1 MKIKNL
7 ITTALAAIMA
17 VSTMS
22 ISAFA
27 GNNTTID
34 EQLFVNTAKDAIYD
48 YIVDRGE
55 EYYTISDVSFD
66 DGDIKYEADN
76 KVSFETIATIHQTL
90 KASDAEELPYIKG
103 YLNAAGLASYT
114 DISDA
119 QKSAAVSSALNKPT
133 TVLNTE
139 RILKVIS
146 DRVDAVNEYIGEETE
161 ISMDFYVSI
170 NPQTAI
176 TKDNIQLNCIDS
188 LGNIVST
195 DEYLLPTYETMY
207 QAGVAESTAA
217 IEKAGSMIEPMK
229 NVDNWSNYN
238 RITARDYARRWW
250 GPYVSNYNPA
260 YNHYAYDGGD
270 CANFVSQCVYAGGV
284 PIHGGWSPD
293 SVAWINAAGLKNNM
307 LQYGYATKEDA
318 WETNA
323 GNFAYTTAG
332 QGHIV
337 LVTLNDTVTLA
348 YTAHT
353 TNCKDQPFTQANING
368 GYSFYIIK
376 NF

>member
-7 ITTALAAIMA
+7 ITIALAAIMS
-17 VSTMS
+17 VSAMS
-22 ISAFA
+22 IPTFA
-27 GNNTTID
+27 ENNTTID
-34 EQLFVNTAKDAIYD
+34 EQLFIDTAKDAIYD
-48 YIVDRGE
+48 YIVERGE
-55 EYYTISDVSFD
+55 EYYTISDVSFN
-66 DGDIKYEADN
+66 DGDIKYESDN
-76 KVSFETIATIHQTL
+76 KVSFETTATIRQKL
-90 KASDAEELPYIKG
+90 KASDVEELPYIQG
-103 YLNAAGLASYT
+103 YLNAAGISSYA
-114 DISDA
+114 DI
-119 QKSAAVSSALNKPT
+119 QKSTDVSSVLNENA
-133 TVLNTE
+133 TVLNAE
-139 RILKVIS
+139 RVLKVIS

-207 QAGVAESTAA
+207 QSGAEELTATIEEISSTV
-217 IEKAGSMIEPMK
+217 EPMK

-238 RITARDYARRWW
+238 RIAARDYARKWW
-250 GPYVSNYNPA
+250 GPYTSNYNPA
-260 YNHYAYDGGD
+260 YNNYVGKGGD

-293 SVAWINAAGLKNNM
+293 SVAWINAASLKNNM

-348 YTAHT
+348 YTAHP

>member
-1 MKIKNL
+1 MN
-7 ITTALAAIMA
+7 
-17 VSTMS
+17 
-22 ISAFA
+22 
-27 GNNTTID
+27 NNT
-34 EQLFVNTAKDAIYD
+34 
-48 YIVDRGE
+48 
-55 EYYTISDVSFD
+55 
-66 DGDIKYEADN
+66 
-76 KVSFETIATIHQTL
+76 
-90 KASDAEELPYIKG
+90 P
-103 YLNAAGLASYT
+103 
-114 DISDA
+114 
-119 QKSAAVSSALNKPT
+119 
-133 TVLNTE
+133 VLNTE

-146 DRVDAVNEYIGEETE
+146 DRVDAANEYIGEETE

-176 TKDNIQLNCIDS
+176 TKDNMQLNCIDS

-207 QAGVAESTAA
+207 QSGAEELTAT
-217 IEKAGSMIEPMK
+217 IEEAGSMIEPMK
-229 NVDNWSNYN
+229 NVDNWSKYN
-238 RITARDYARRWW
+238 RVTARNYAWDWW
-250 GPYVSNYNPA
+250 GPYTSNYNPA
-260 YNHYAYDGGD
+260 YNNYVGKGGD

-293 SVAWINAAGLKNNM
+293 SVAWINAASLKNNM